1 MVEVKA
7 GAVTVVEEMAALT
20 VTVTVAMGAGMIW
33 GGLGSAAAPVLVAMG
48 VAAPVL
54 VAMAAVAMA
63 AEGTVAQVMAVAA
76 LVEVMNGA

>member
-1 MVEVKA
+1 MEVKA
-7 GAVTVVEEMAALT
+7 GAGTVGEEMAALT

-54 VAMAAVAMA
+54 VAMAAEGTA
-63 AEGTVAQVMAVAA
+63 AEGTVAEVMAVAA
-76 LVEVMNGA
+76 MVELVN